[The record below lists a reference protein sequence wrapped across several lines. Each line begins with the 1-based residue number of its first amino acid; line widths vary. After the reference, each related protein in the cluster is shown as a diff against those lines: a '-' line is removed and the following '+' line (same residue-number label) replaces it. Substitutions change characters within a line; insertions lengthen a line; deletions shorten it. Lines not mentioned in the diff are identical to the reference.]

1 MLEGSVNSQ
10 RREPVPQE
18 YYVLLCSRRYSE
30 TIRTL
35 ASAVTDDKRRKTKE
49 LLSQIREGGII
60 EYRQER
66 ERRERPFPNDFR
78 KALIEKDG
86 SIISRSISRE
96 EAEMLRYSC
105 AIPPFASLEN
115 LSATEMLGLADM
127 FEGWAQSGCT
137 NPINMA
143 RLLGWAD
150 GFRSLVAEVGA
161 DYIPPEPPAEVPK
174 SLLKFIASKMF
185 E

>member
-1 MLEGSVNSQ
+1 VNCKH
-10 RREPVPQE
+10 REPVLLPE
-18 YYVLLCSRRYSE
+18 YYVLLCACRYAE
-30 TIRTL
+30 TVKRL
-35 ASAVTDDKRRKTKE
+35 ARAMTEGEREKAKQH
-49 LLSQIREGGII
+49 LSIIREGGLI
-60 EYRQER
+60 EHDRER

-96 EAEMLRYSC
+96 DAEMLRY
-105 AIPPFASLEN
+105 AFALPPFAALEN
-115 LSATEMLGLADM
+115 LSASEMLGLADM
-127 FEGWAQSGCT
+127 FEGWAQSGRT
-137 NPINMA
+137 DPVNMA

-150 GFRSLVAEVGA
+150 RFRSLVAEVGA
-161 DYIPPEPPAEVPK
+161 DYVPLEPPADAPK